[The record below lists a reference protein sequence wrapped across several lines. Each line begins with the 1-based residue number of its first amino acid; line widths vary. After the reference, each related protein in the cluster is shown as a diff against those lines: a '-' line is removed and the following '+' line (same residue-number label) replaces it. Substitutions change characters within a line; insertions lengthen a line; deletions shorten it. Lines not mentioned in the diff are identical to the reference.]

1 MERGAFRARPLAK
14 NNKGM
19 ARKRYFPLFFP
30 KQEKPYVSLAL
41 IANQA
46 FNIFFDPFISGDQ
59 TVFGIKKRDRRQT
72 RFLNLKKPHLIADL
86 AGNIFASCQSI
97 LIAVFWTALL
107 RRCFSLTVLSR
118 QPLYIQFYTFLL
130 LGYRNSLT
138 KKYLLI
144 LRIRIFTPHT
154 GH

>member
-1 MERGAFRARPLAK
+1 MYPL
-14 NNKGM
+14 
-19 ARKRYFPLFFP
+19 PLLQIRHSIF
-30 KQEKPYVSLAL
+30 
-41 IANQA
+41 
-46 FNIFFDPFISGDQ
+46 FFDPFISGDQ
-59 TVFGIKKRDRRQT
+59 TVFGIKKRGRRQT

-144 LRIRIFTPHT
+144 LRIRIFAPHT

>member
-1 MERGAFRARPLAK
+1 MGRRTFRAIPLAIR
-14 NNKGM
+14 
-19 ARKRYFPLFFP
+19 AW
-30 KQEKPYVSLAL
+30 QEKDTFRFSSQNKKSLMYPL
-41 IANQA
+41 PLLQIRHS
-46 FNIFFDPFISGDQ
+46 IFFSIRFNSGSDC
-59 TVFGIKKRDRRQT
+59 FWHKKRGRRQT

-144 LRIRIFTPHT
+144 LRIRIFAPHT